1 MRQYRGLT
9 KEGKWVYGWYL
20 EMPGKQKPQVED
32 QGNGMVSCQ
41 LVDAE
46 IVSCIAY
53 KSKTHV
59 ALDFC
64 KVIRETVGQSTGLY
78 DRNGKEDYFDDILQT
93 YYDDGK
99 TEGDIGV
106 LVWNNDAGTIDL
118 KSKRGQFPLYVYAYH
133 EVIGDIHT
141 MPELLEQDNE

>member
-1 MRQYRGLT
+1 MRSFRGLT

-59 ALDFC
+59 GLDFC
-64 KVIRETVGQSTGLY
+64 KVIPETVGQFTGLY
-78 DRNGKEDYFDDILQT
+78 DKNDKELDWW
-93 YYDDGK
+93 
-99 TEGDIGV
+99 EGDLFRFYLDSTYEIKWIDGAFYFSSHTYKQLCSTVNWWATLPKKIG
-106 LVWNNDAGTIDL
+106 NRFEN
-118 KSKRGQFPLYVYAYH
+118 
-133 EVIGDIHT
+133 
-141 MPELLEQDNE
+141 PELLEQDNE